1 MAYTKPFA
9 YFSAGTPTDR
19 VISTY
24 GNVAMGDPYYNYD
37 DNPNGLK
44 WWMSSDE
51 DLGYIIALAQPA
63 ISQPTPVSGV
73 TAGVQFYSTE
83 IQGGTAF
90 TDEAFINMV
99 NTFPEYRDNYYPT
112 VYTPYSGA
120 TWLASVPYYTSYNLI
135 NGSAQFNGS
144 NYLSASLT
152 GVAPTTGNFTYEAY
166 INVTSLTSQRG
177 IWNTRSG
184 DTSDGFDIAVTT
196 NGAINA
202 TWQGVT
208 ILQTVNGIILP
219 KNWYHIAVVR
229 NGSTW
234 TLYVNGYSR
243 DTFTSNQDLD
253 SDTLYI
259 GSQALAVNKFVGYI
273 SNFRYNNAALY
284 TSNFTPSQGYLNPQL
299 TTTQF
304 CLNTFVG
311 TLWLIDDSQ
320 NLFPITNNGSVV
332 NSGFNPFAY
341 ITDSGYLKLNLD
353 ATNYVSYPL
362 TGSTWYDI
370 SGNNN
375 NGTISGTTPYSSG
388 YFTFNGT
395 NSLINQFSS
404 VAGIPTGNQPYTISA
419 WVQIAN
425 KLNEGGIAGW
435 GNYGTTNQVNAFRL
449 TSTGLDNYWWGNDY
463 AVSASLN
470 TGSTWYMLTATFDG
484 TYRRLYVNQNPVEY
498 PGQIEYSN
506 VHNVPSATNL
516 TVGKTNNTNSEWFS
530 GKISQVLIYNIDIG
544 PSYVSN
550 NYYAT
555 SYKYN

>member
-1 MAYTKPFA
+1 MAYTRPFA
-9 YFSAGTPTDR
+9 YFTAGTPSDR
-19 VISTY
+19 VVATY

-51 DLGYIIALAQPA
+51 QSGYIIAEARTSQT
-63 ISQPTPVSGV
+63 QPTPVSGV
-73 TAGVQFYSTE
+73 TAGVQFWSTE
-83 IQGGTAF
+83 LEGANAF
-90 TDEAFINMV
+90 TDEAFIGLV
-99 NTFPEYRDNYYPT
+99 NSFQPYRDISGPT
-112 VYTPYSGA
+112 IYTPFSAA
-120 TWLASVPYYTSYNLI
+120 TWLASVPYYTSYALL

-152 GVAPTTGNFTYEAY
+152 AAQPGTGNFTYEAFF
-166 INVTSLTSQRG
+166 NVTSLTAQRG

-196 NGAINA
+196 SGAIIA
-202 TWQGVT
+202 TWQGAT
-208 ILQTVNGIILP
+208 ILQTVNGIVLT
-219 KNWYHIAVVR
+219 KNWYHVAVVR

-253 SDTLYI
+253 SDVLYI
-259 GSQALAVNKFVGYI
+259 GSQALAANKFVGYI
-273 SNFRYNNAALY
+273 SNFRYNNSALY
-284 TSNFTPSQGYLNPQL
+284 NSNFTPSQGYLNPML
-299 TTTQF
+299 STTQF

-311 TLWLIDDSQ
+311 SLWLIDDSQ
-320 NLFPITNNGSVV
+320 NLFPITNNGSVA
-332 NSGFNPFAY
+332 NSGTNPFAY
-341 ITDSGYLKLNLD
+341 IIGGASLKLNLD
-353 ATNYVSYPL
+353 ATNYVSYPT

-395 NSLINQFSS
+395 NSVIGQFSS

-425 KLNEGGIAGW
+425 KTNDGGIAGW
-435 GNYGTTNQVNAFRL
+435 GNYGTTNQVNAFRI
-449 TSTGLDNYWWGNDY
+449 SSAGLVNYWWGNDY
-463 AVSASLN
+463 AVGASLN

-484 TYRRLYVNQNPVEY
+484 NYRKIYVNGNYIQY
-498 PGQIEYSN
+498 PGLLSTG
-506 VHNVPSATNL
+506 HTVPSATNL
-516 TVGKTNNTNSEWFS
+516 TIGKTNNTNTEWFS
-530 GKISQVLIYNIDIG
+530 GKISQVLVYNTDIG
-544 PSYVSN
+544 IGGVYN